1 MENDGEPDLPVIHT
15 GQTFESVEAAKEYI
29 KKFNEENF
37 TNFVVETNN
46 KRSLV
51 LYCKHSVNRDSKSKG
66 KRIHLHYN
74 YNGCAA
80 RIRMYKSQKAD
91 ELGNLKVTAV
101 EMDHNHIISKDIYES
116 ENIQFTSEER
126 DLVAKLNAGNCQ
138 TSQIRRVLLEKSQK
152 NITIQ
157 RLKNLV
163 AQICPP
169 EEDDQLNDDFEK
181 FLDNTEVEG
190 GDVEWIEDKD
200 KTMKA
205 LFITSQKMKSAFR
218 AANPTLMQLDT
229 SFEFEKARYKVAAFC
244 YLDPNSDKTE
254 IAAYA
259 MMSEESTVCFEFVLR
274 QFSRICVRQ
283 DLIFIIDKD
292 FTECRSIKKVFP
304 AAIVLL
310 CIFHCLKFMRTL
322 FSTIPEVVEIKEEVM
337 DQFKRVV
344 YSHDEKGF
352 DAETDKFELLV
363 KDLQVRTLAGYVNLK
378 EYYVK
383 NWKSCKLMWSKCFRK
398 GLPLLGD
405 NTTNRIENKF
415 GRLKVSIK
423 DTFKTLPT
431 TAKAIIHL
439 VNYADKLLEER
450 YLFRT
455 NKSLKIFS
463 SNPKVRVLNEAAS
476 LHLNEKGCK
485 LFNLSLKTLEEK
497 REKMEVINDMLEETY
512 HDGTKVRYSSSNM
525 SCNCS
530 SFKQFQ
536 APCVHILYIRELE
549 NLTDENFNIFSMET
563 FNERYHRNH
572 NLMDILNHED
582 DIDES
587 ENLERPAED
596 LMDDSATPTEPEKLN
611 DKQKYKKIVPTLMTI
626 ANLVSIHP
634 TKKFFEYLSEFE
646 KIENLIRRGETIFD
660 EFEVVPDVTDTNEQE
675 VTEDDE
681 SGVDQVPAELQAIE
695 EAELDTGEEFSEE
708 SLDVT
713 LPQKSRFAGLAFKER
728 VKTRG
733 RPKRKVKQ
741 LTFNK
746 TAVDRKSKPPRRA
759 KKTKKSAEDF
769 IDDDAEEDLELT
781 LPEEE
786 DVSEEEELG
795 EEEEQVG
802 DEIGGSEGEFSSSG
816 EITFNNNN
824 SEDY

>member
-1 MENDGEPDLPVIHT
+1 M
-15 GQTFESVEAAKEYI
+15 
-29 KKFNEENF
+29 
-37 TNFVVETNN
+37 
-46 KRSLV
+46 
-51 LYCKHSVNRDSKSKG
+51 
-66 KRIHLHYN
+66 
-74 YNGCAA
+74 
-80 RIRMYKSQKAD
+80 
-91 ELGNLKVTAV
+91 
-101 EMDHNHIISKDIYES
+101 
-116 ENIQFTSEER
+116 
-126 DLVAKLNAGNCQ
+126 
-138 TSQIRRVLLEKSQK
+138 
-152 NITIQ
+152 
-157 RLKNLV
+157 
-163 AQICPP
+163 
-169 EEDDQLNDDFEK
+169 
-181 FLDNTEVEG
+181 
-190 GDVEWIEDKD
+190 
-200 KTMKA
+200 
-205 LFITSQKMKSAFR
+205 
-218 AANPTLMQLDT
+218 
-229 SFEFEKARYKVAAFC
+229 
-244 YLDPNSDKTE
+244 
-254 IAAYA
+254 
-259 MMSEESTVCFEFVLR
+259 
-274 QFSRICVRQ
+274 
-283 DLIFIIDKD
+283 
-292 FTECRSIKKVFP
+292 
-304 AAIVLL
+304 
-310 CIFHCLKFMRTL
+310 
-322 FSTIPEVVEIKEEVM
+322 
-337 DQFKRVV
+337 
-344 YSHDEKGF
+344 
-352 DAETDKFELLV
+352 FEL
-363 KDLQVRTLAGYVNLK
+363 DG
-378 EYYVK
+378 
-383 NWKSCKLMWSKCFRK
+383 F
-398 GLPLLGD
+398 PLLGD
-405 NTTNRIENKF
+405 NTTIRIEN
-415 GRLKVSIK
+415 
-423 DTFKTLPT
+423 
-431 TAKAIIHL
+431 KAIIHL
-439 VNYADKLLEER
+439 VSYANKLLEER
-450 YLFRT
+450 YIFRT
-455 NKSLKIFS
+455 HKSLTIFS

-536 APCVHILYIRELE
+536 APCVHILYLRELE

-572 NLMDILNHED
+572 NLMDIFNHED

-660 EFEVVPDVTDTNEQE
+660 EFEVVPDVTDTNEQD
-675 VTEDDE
+675 VTEDDL

-713 LPQKSRFAGLAFKER
+713 LPQKSRFAGLVFKER

-733 RPKRKVKQ
+733 RPKRNVKQ

-746 TAVDRKSKPPRRA
+746 TVDRKSKPPRRA

-824 SEDY
+824 REEY